1 MLSLRRDFLIFF
13 VSVPKKNEE
22 KVLVVRIKALPL
34 HSLTKK
40 RGVATTLRRVVGKE
54 ILEHLKP
61 DRETVQ
67 EAAEHLLFR
76 RVETSYPSFRQE

>member
-1 MLSLRRDFLIFF
+1 MGIFLG
-13 VSVPKKNEE
+13 

-40 RGVATTLRRVVGKE
+40 KRALRQRYKVVGKV

-67 EAAEHLLFR
+67 EAAERYSFR
-76 RVETSYPSFRQE
+76 RVETSYPSFHPE

>member
-1 MLSLRRDFLIFF
+1 MLNFQGKIELFS
-13 VSVPKKNEE
+13 P

-40 RGVATTLRRVVGKE
+40 RALQQRYKVVCE
-54 ILEHLKP
+54 VILEHLKP

-67 EAAEHLLFR
+67 EAAERYSFR
-76 RVETSYPSFRQE
+76 RVETSYPSFHPE